1 MNEAIHTKYLLI
13 VWSINPSSGKSSL
26 SAKPVI
32 LILVVKLS
40 IQKQVLRIKCNY
52 LLQTISTITTSKETQ
67 N

>member
-1 MNEAIHTKYLLI
+1 MNETIHTKYLLI

-40 IQKQVLRIKCNY
+40 IQKQVLWIKCNY